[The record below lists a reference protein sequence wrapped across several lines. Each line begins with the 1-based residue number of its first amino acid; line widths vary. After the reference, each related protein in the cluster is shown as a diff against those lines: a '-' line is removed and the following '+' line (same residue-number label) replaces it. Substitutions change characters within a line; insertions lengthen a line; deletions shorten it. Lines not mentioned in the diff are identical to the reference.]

1 MNQYGVGTA
10 SKAGYAGNADPGAAP
25 EAPIF
30 TAQAFPEGSPEAIKR
45 AKIVKEYQDALTV
58 YQPKKDAYDA
68 DKAAYDAYSGSYDQR
83 MQGTPMYAAKQFQTQ
98 KQVQPENYDQL
109 FDKYLGADRTDEQ
122 IMAGSAAISPYMMID
137 MEGNDGIQLTNPE
150 AARNAFIQGI
160 GPTLGTG
167 IGNTGNQAIMEQS
180 GKYYGNVL
188 KNPVYSPYLAIETVD
203 ENGDVIID
211 PGTGGGDVIIDT
223 GTGGGDGG
231 NNGDGTDG
239 WGGDGGNNGDGT
251 YGGLDFNGVDN
262 TGGGGQIGGFDFSG
276 NGGGDIDFNGV
287 DNTGGGGQI
296 GGFDFGLDFNGVDNN
311 GKGGQ
316 TGGFNFGWEEG
327 GSVKGYADAGLVE
340 AETIDTVTEI
350 PDLDTMVQ
358 EQLTAR
364 NTSGDNI
371 AALQKML
378 AESSMPSGQS
388 AESLRGELGVARQE
402 FRDLIK
408 AQSDATGTGPS
419 ESEKW
424 FRLAAAF
431 GKPTQSGHFMESLG
445 LANEAMADVSKERR
459 SALTDAAGV
468 KLKGA
473 EINIGF
479 LKEDLASAVA
489 SGALERDY
497 KRDLAK
503 SLLSFEMEANALA
516 EQRAFDL
523 QVVAGE
529 RAYEAGKPR
538 SDAAKIATDMGLT
551 GAAYNEFITKYYDDQ
566 NAIKQLE
573 LQALTASITEL
584 SSGELDLK
592 IKTEDILASADKTL
606 GIINSALEI
615 NDLAY
620 AGNVWDSAAK
630 AFKGVFDPNDPKY
643 LATEK
648 MQNLLSSLSLSQLKT
663 TFGGAGITD
672 SERKALDALQGLN
685 SKTPS
690 ARRAILEAAAAAAQS
705 IGRRSGARLEA
716 ITSGTYGRKTTGG
729 E

>member
-1 MNQYGVGTA
+1 
-10 SKAGYAGNADPGAAP
+10 
-25 EAPIF
+25 
-30 TAQAFPEGSPEAIKR
+30 
-45 AKIVKEYQDALTV
+45 
-58 YQPKKDAYDA
+58 
-68 DKAAYDAYSGSYDQR
+68 
-83 MQGTPMYAAKQFQTQ
+83 MYAAKQFQTQ

-122 IMAGSAAISPYMMID
+122 IMAGAAAIRPYMMID
-137 MEGNDGIQLTNPE
+137 QRTFADIGGGKKQDGIQLTNPE

-188 KNPVYSPYLAIETVD
+188 TNPVYSPYLAIETVD
-203 ENGDVIID
+203 ENDDVIID
-211 PGTGGGDVIIDT
+211 PGTGGGDV
-223 GTGGGDGG
+223 G
-231 NNGDGTDG
+231 NNGDGTYG
-239 WGGDGGNNGDGT
+239 WGGDGGNKGDGT

-262 TGGGGQIGGFDFSG
+262 TAGTSSGFT
-276 NGGGDIDFNGV
+276 
-287 DNTGGGGQI
+287 TGGGADGFGNYGKVGDFFGGI
-296 GGFDFGLDFNGVDNN
+296 GDALGITNYDGSDPDRSSGND
-311 GKGGQ
+311 GGWSW
-316 TGGFNFGWEEG
+316 GDSGFNPANWEEG

-523 QVVAGE
+523 QVVAGK
-529 RAYEAGKPR
+529 RAYKEGEPR

-551 GAAYNEFITKYYDDQ
+551 GAEFIAFITKYYDDQ
-566 NAIKQLE
+566 NAIKRLE

-606 GIINSALEI
+606 AIINSALEI

-716 ITSGTYGRKTTGG
+716 ITSGTFGRKTTGG

>member
-1 MNQYGVGTA
+1 
-10 SKAGYAGNADPGAAP
+10 
-25 EAPIF
+25 
-30 TAQAFPEGSPEAIKR
+30 
-45 AKIVKEYQDALTV
+45 
-58 YQPKKDAYDA
+58 
-68 DKAAYDAYSGSYDQR
+68 

-122 IMAGSAAISPYMMID
+122 IMAGAAAIRPYMMID
-137 MEGNDGIQLTNPE
+137 QRTFADIGGGKKQDGIQLTNPE

-188 KNPVYSPYLAIETVD
+188 KNPVYSPYLEIETVD
-203 ENGDVIID
+203 ENDDVIID
-211 PGTGGGDVIIDT
+211 PGTGGS
-223 GTGGGDGG
+223 DGG

-262 TGGGGQIGGFDFSG
+262 TGGGGQIGGFGFSG

-287 DNTGGGGQI
+287 DNNGGGGQI

-523 QVVAGE
+523 QVAAGE
-529 RAYEAGKPR
+529 RAYKEGQPI

-551 GAAYNEFITKYYDDQ
+551 GAEFIAFITKYYDDQ
-566 NAIKQLE
+566 NAIKRLE

-606 GIINSALEI
+606 AIINSALEI

-648 MQNLLSSLSLSQLKT
+648 MQNLLSTLSLSQLKT

-716 ITSGTYGRKTTGG
+716 ITSGTFGRKTTGG